1 MQPQPLP
8 GPAPCSDYA
17 PVPRLDQRCEQ
28 VVEFAT
34 ARLGFV
40 HLCGLTFGSGPK
52 VWSRVSSPVHAC
64 HAARINSWA
73 ARVRCHALP
82 ALPIFSQIGAEG
94 GNDLLRLLTC
104 QSHGALSNLPAE
116 ARSGEGRKLAT
127 VLLRRAGAGA
137 SGALCSHR
145 SRADPGAGPPHTA
158 LGANSLGARCRD
170 LVRAA
175 AKAESLTA
183 PAEARLSTI
192 WRAAAFRP
200 AALSRSSSEAVR
212 AQRCMRRS
220 STRIS
225 PASVAA

>member
-137 SGALCSHR
+137 KPAMV
-145 SRADPGAGPPHTA
+145 TA
-158 LGANSLGARCRD
+158 AQMQCRRRQFRLRRCRSHGLRQAGGD
-170 LVRAA
+170 AA
-175 AKAESLTA
+175 RGKMG
-183 PAEARLSTI
+183 PG
-192 WRAAAFRP
+192 P
-200 AALSRSSSEAVR
+200 
-212 AQRCMRRS
+212 RRGEGGIAHG
-220 STRIS
+220 TG
-225 PASVAA
+225 

>member
-137 SGALCSHR
+137 KPAMVTAAQMQCRRRQFRLRRCRSHGLRQAGGDAARGKMGA
-145 SRADPGAGPPHTA
+145 D
-158 LGANSLGARCRD
+158 GARGFAGT
-170 LVRAA
+170 LQG
-175 AKAESLTA
+175 
-183 PAEARLSTI
+183 PG
-192 WRAAAFRP
+192 P
-200 AALSRSSSEAVR
+200 
-212 AQRCMRRS
+212 RRGEGGIAHG
-220 STRIS
+220 TG
-225 PASVAA
+225 